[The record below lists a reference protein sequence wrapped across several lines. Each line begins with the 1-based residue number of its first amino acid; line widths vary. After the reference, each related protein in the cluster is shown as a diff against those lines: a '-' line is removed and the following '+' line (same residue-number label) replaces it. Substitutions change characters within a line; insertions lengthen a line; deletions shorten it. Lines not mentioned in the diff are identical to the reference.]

1 MPGVNIWAGV
11 VFFFFFS
18 ESVFFSCWNLRQ
30 WLDIFEPSNAHA
42 RLCDPA
48 IHSYSSGHLIHIALS
63 PAHLACSAVKDERE
77 RERAVSYKVYKVED
91 EDKYLR
97 LSSVCCG
104 LYTSSLTHMSVCVHT
119 QRLKRQNLIIR
130 SFSVLQKHFLLL
142 VDVVTVLKNFK
153 VHLTFPADVFKC

>member
-1 MPGVNIWAGV
+1 MLS
-11 VFFFFFS
+11 S
-18 ESVFFSCWNLRQ
+18 E
-30 WLDIFEPSNAHA
+30 
-42 RLCDPA
+42 
-48 IHSYSSGHLIHIALS
+48 G
-63 PAHLACSAVKDERE
+63 RE

-104 LYTSSLTHMSVCVHT
+104 LYSSSLAHT
-119 QRLKRQNLIIR
+119 EIKRQNLIIR